1 MEKSRLL
8 NVGFYSVCIPS
19 KVVIFYCKSLNS
31 LCYFIDVNECLFEEL
46 YTCVDEFQR
55 CVNTLGSYKCECD
68 QGLYFIDGKC
78 RGKKTFTPLRIYFRF
93 SFHFWLEWPGRWPR
107 RTPISR
113 WLSMWP
119 LTVFIN
125 VVSKKGRVV
134 WLCNAHFC
142 DWLKDFMPLAFST
155 NHKSIT
161 NHDMLSHVPLA
172 CTFLPL
178 EPITYPSLFTEYPV
192 IWLSAPN
199 VTGYWDLRSTLRN
212 CLW

>member
-1 MEKSRLL
+1 MEKSRFLYG
-8 NVGFYSVCIPS
+8 GFYFVCIPS

-78 RGKKTFTPLRIYFRF
+78 RGKKNFTPLRIYFRF

-113 WLSMWP
+113 WLPMWP

-134 WLCNAHFC
+134 LTLQCPLLWLAKRLHATCVLNQSQKYHQPWHAQSRATRVH
-142 DWLKDFMPLAFST
+142 LLAFRTHYIPTTIHWVSG
-155 NHKSIT
+155 NMI
-161 NHDMLSHVPLA
+161 LCA
-172 CTFLPL
+172 
-178 EPITYPSLFTEYPV
+178 
-192 IWLSAPN
+192 
-199 VTGYWDLRSTLRN
+199 
-212 CLW
+212 

>member
-8 NVGFYSVCIPS
+8 NVGFYCVCIPS

-68 QGLYFIDGKC
+68 QGLYFIDGEC
-78 RGKKTFTPLRIYFRF
+78 RGKKNFTPLRIYFRF

-113 WLSMWP
+113 WLPMWP

-134 WLCNAHFC
+134 LTLQCPLLWLAKRLHATCVLNQSQKHHQPWHAQSRATRVH
-142 DWLKDFMPLAFST
+142 LLAFRT
-155 NHKSIT
+155 HYI
-161 NHDMLSHVPLA
+161 
-172 CTFLPL
+172 
-178 EPITYPSLFTEYPV
+178 PITIHWVSGNMILC
-192 IWLSAPN
+192 A
-199 VTGYWDLRSTLRN
+199 
-212 CLW
+212 